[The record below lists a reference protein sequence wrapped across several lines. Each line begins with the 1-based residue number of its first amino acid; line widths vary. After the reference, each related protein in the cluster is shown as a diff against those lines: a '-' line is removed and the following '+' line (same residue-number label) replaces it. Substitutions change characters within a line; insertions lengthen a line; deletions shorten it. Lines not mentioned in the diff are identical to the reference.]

1 LSFFFCL
8 GTHGHASSN
17 DRQTT
22 WVDDNLIS
30 WVPDGDTKMPWWVY
44 SDPYAMS
51 WCCTMLFAA
60 CRCGT
65 NQTGGFVQGSSASD
79 GLLGL
84 GLADISVP
92 STMARQGVAQ
102 NSFSMCFALDGSG
115 RIVFGDRGPPKQPST
130 PLVKPSHLW
139 AFPIPTTSLAPYLP
153 IYLSTSCLHAYL
165 PSFLNQIVC
174 NLSFCVRLTYLCLF
188 RSCNLAS
195 KWMQKDI
202 HCDPSTDCCG
212 WSNCCSCQH
221 SSHRWHWNFLH
232 ILLYFSVH
240 SIGSGGKNKKI
251 LSLKNYC
258 LCVFPVTH
266 VFQKFPVFFSL
277 SFLSLFSSVCNWA
290 SVFLFELL

>member
-1 LSFFFCL
+1 
-8 GTHGHASSN
+8 
-17 DRQTT
+17 
-22 WVDDNLIS
+22 
-30 WVPDGDTKMPWWVY
+30 
-44 SDPYAMS
+44 MS

-115 RIVFGDRGPPKQPST
+115 RIVLGDRGPPKQPST
-130 PLVKPSHLW
+130 PLVKISNLW
-139 AFPIPTTSLAPYLP
+139 AFPIPTYL
-153 IYLSTSCLHAYL
+153 LCLHAYH

-188 RSCNLAS
+188 ISCNLAG

-212 WSNCCSCQH
+212 WNNCCSCQH
-221 SSHRWHWNFLH
+221 SSHCWHWNFLH
-232 ILLYFSVH
+232 ILLYSSVH
-240 SIGSGGKNKKI
+240 SICRGGKNKKI
-251 LSLKNYC
+251 LSLKIYR
-258 LCVFPVTH
+258 LCVFSVTH
-266 VFQKFPVFFSL
+266 VSKISCFFQSLLFTFLVFCLQLIF
-277 SFLSLFSSVCNWA
+277 N
-290 SVFLFELL
+290 FLFELL